1 MNTEGKYLEILH
13 LTKEE
18 ERILTD
24 DAFEDYD
31 DLGREQMILHGR
43 NIEFSDFNPWWMIVD
58 DDRIPVFDEQHQE
71 EPLIVL

>member
-1 MNTEGKYLEILH
+1 MNTEGKYLEILN

-31 DLGREQMILHGR
+31 DLEREQMILHGR